1 MTIYTDFASVPADT
15 YDVILSDPPW
25 FYFGSPTKMGA
36 AGKEYDLMTDADLA
50 AMPVRA
56 KCRDRAVLLMWAT
69 CPRLDFAMKLM
80 EQWGFTYRGVA
91 FVWVKTTVSGKVIH
105 GQGVRPTV
113 VKPTTELVLVGS
125 TKKLGRPLPV
135 FDEGVGQVVL
145 APRGAHSQKPVEV
158 RARIESLFGPGVKR
172 LEMFARGSTVNGWD
186 RFGNELTPEASNL
199 DDLLGM
205 TDDGEEDHDQEEAR
219 HQEVSDQGNTRQEDR
234 EEGIP
239 REEG

>member
-1 MTIYTDFASVPADT
+1 MSLFTDFASVPDNT

-25 FYFGSPTKMGA
+25 YYFGSPTKMGA

-56 KCRDRAVLLMWAT
+56 KCRDRAVMLMWAT
-69 CPRLDFAMKLM
+69 CPRLDAAMRLM
-80 EQWGFTYRGVA
+80 GQWGFTYRGVA
-91 FVWVKTTVSGKVIH
+91 FVWVKTTVSGKVIQ

-125 TKKLGRPLPV
+125 TQKLGRPLPV

-158 RARIESLFGPGVKR
+158 RARIESLFGPGVRR
-172 LEMFARGSTVNGWD
+172 LEMFARGSTINGWD

-199 DDLLGM
+199 NELLGIN
-205 TDDGEEDHDQEEAR
+205 DDNEEDQDNAREEAR
-219 HQEVSDQGNTRQEDR
+219 PQEALQEGR
-234 EEGIP
+234 EEGTP